1 MILNPFGV
9 MKNNSGGFFTIL
21 GRDTETIK
29 KLFQKLE
36 SPGLNGELQGKPKV
50 LSNLIKAIAAT
61 PAQIELSVSDEQFK
75 ARIADDQ
82 KLIETFFGKIKEAG
96 NDKID
101 IDGIL
106 KGLNINAENHANLFE
121 YLSGQDADSL
131 SKLKD
136 AIDLIKNYAASQDEL
151 RVKTAGATAKL
162 VAMKA
167 ATVAANMAISLGLS
181 VAVDLLVKG
190 FSWLVNRQQEI
201 INESHE
207 LTQAWEEQRKALS
220 SNKNTI
226 DNISSDYQ
234 RLSQG
239 VDSLGRNI
247 SLTTEQY
254 AQYNDIVNQIAD
266 MFPELVVGHTE
277 EGNAILKTKENVE
290 KLTEAYEEQK
300 RAAREAVLSGA
311 NKALK
316 GYYNENI
323 KKGFFS
329 NTSSY
334 NDILTLKKI
343 MDAIYSKDFTSLP
356 LTAPAGLNVTK
367 EVFNENYADQYHVS
381 NFDEYIRQYNNI
393 KAAIKN
399 VDGLTFSDLT
409 KINPNDTEQ
418 IAQAFN
424 KIQSA
429 YNSLVKD
436 LNTST
441 NQIKPILSAL
451 LEDDDHLGF
460 DFQKLDQ
467 ETQDGIKQI
476 VSNFDYQF
484 FSQFKTKEDMETWLR
499 DNLITPLTDPNTSQQ
514 MKNALSSVLN
524 FMNGDAWTNLSVSE
538 YQSQIEAIQKALPE
552 DLWEKVKV
560 YITPEFS
567 LEDSKSQIE
576 EKIGYALTDD
586 EFKKLPI
593 SDIQIILNPDF
604 VFDKNS
610 GENLQAQIDKF
621 IEEQE
626 KANAAKRAE
635 SLISDYQTKSTM
647 ASSVRDKIA
656 SGTLT
661 VDEAKKFL
669 DENSTYDW
677 SQVDFVTGKFE
688 KLKEV
693 LDEITESSY
702 KDAIQ
707 GIDDAIA
714 VIQENLSKKQAD
726 LALVYKNGGSD
737 LYDDN
742 YINSLKAET
751 AEYENQI
758 NALNQKKQYLKAVHG
773 ESIISL
779 ASEEAS
785 KATKKLDDL
794 QSAYTT
800 VSDAL
805 YNYNETG
812 EMSVDTWQS
821 IISLAGTYLGYLV
834 DENGQLNLTQESLKK
849 VAAARIMEAGAKS
862 AELLL
867 DTATEYANQGK
878 SLDGLT
884 NSFTENTSAIWSNV
898 YAKLA
903 LIEANETLTDD
914 QKASIKAQ
922 IDWIKK
928 STEEQAKQVESGN
941 FNSFRTGSGEDRWLK
956 AYEKERAALD
966 HLYKMELIDAQEY
979 YNGIEKLRQK
989 YFAGRKKYI
998 DKDRGL
1004 QEELFDLDREIA
1016 KKRISDI
1023 EHEIY
1028 LLEQREEIEKS
1039 RIDSAE
1045 DAGKIDLT
1053 QYKNIE
1059 NQKLQYYIKIREET
1073 NRQLKA
1079 AYAYGL
1085 DDHSDYVQELQKQWY
1100 EANQNMVQVY
1110 EDLLSTLESKRDNFQ
1125 SQQSSML
1132 DAYLNVLEKE
1142 KSALEDQKKEEEE
1155 YWKERID
1162 NYKKEHD
1169 EQEKT
1174 NELEEK
1180 RLKLLNI
1187 KNQKNVLMYD
1197 KEKGWIRTYD
1207 YSAYNEAKKDYDKAL
1222 ADKQYNDE
1230 LERLENERDAALDSI
1245 QNQIDS
1251 IEKLRD
1257 TYKDKFDEIND
1268 ILGMTEDQL
1277 KSLDEFTKMSAEDRE
1292 KHLESFVNNFK
1303 SKMEEMIAE
1312 INKVKDAVKFTQ
1324 NGIND
1329 IFGYANSKP
1338 GVVSDDYRVYKDN
1351 ATGAGTMIKN
1361 SDITWRGK
1369 TPSQAQID
1377 EWEKTGWRYAGDG
1390 GWWKDGKKYYAA
1402 GGVVE
1407 DTGIAKLHGDK
1418 VHSEVVFN
1426 AADAKKLYD
1435 YIHNTPSLILDLSKK
1450 LFANNSPNPKPTTA
1464 LAANGGSGEQHFH
1477 IGQLSFPN
1485 VTDGQ
1490 DVIDTIRE
1498 LPNYFLQQ
1506 KYKK

>member
-1 MILNPFGV
+1 MTLLG
-9 MKNNSGGFFTIL
+9 KDLDTINQSFL
-21 GRDTETIK
+21 
-29 KLFQKLE
+29 KLQG
-36 SPGLNGELQGKPKV
+36 PGNGGELQGKPKV
-50 LSNLIKAIAAT
+50 LSNLIKAITAT
-61 PAQIELSVSDEQFK
+61 PAQIELSVSDDQFK

-136 AIDLIKNYAASQDEL
+136 ASDLTKNYAASQDEL
-151 RVKTAGATAKL
+151 RIKTAGATAEL
-162 VAMKA
+162 VAMKLATA
-167 ATVAANMAISLGLS
+167 ALNTIISFVLSSVINLLIKQINKSDDAIKK
-181 VAVDLLVKG
+181 A
-190 FSWLVNRQQEI
+190 
-201 INESHE
+201 HE
-207 LTQAWEEQRKALS
+207 LTQVWENQRKTLS

-266 MFPELVVGHTE
+266 MFPELVMGHTE
-277 EGNAILKTKENVE
+277 EGNAILKTKGDIEELTKAYE
-290 KLTEAYEEQK
+290 KLREENRK
-300 RAAREAVLSGA
+300 AVLNNA
-311 NKALK
+311 NEVLDGYQKEIGPTKVGDAKYATKLLQTNSLKEIIDLYNQKNYNALRLESWVNGKRHDESYQEYNERKIKYETLRKAL
-316 GYYNENI
+316 E
-323 KKGFFS
+323 
-329 NTSSY
+329 
-334 NDILTLKKI
+334 
-343 MDAIYSKDFTSLP
+343 
-356 LTAPAGLNVTK
+356 
-367 EVFNENYADQYHVS
+367 E
-381 NFDEYIRQYNNI
+381 
-393 KAAIKN
+393 N
-399 VDGLTFSDLT
+399 VDGVNIETFHIFDQLDSQ
-409 KINPNDTEQ
+409 Q
-418 IAQAFN
+418 IFEMFN

-451 LEDDDHLGF
+451 LEDEDYLGF

-514 MKNALSSVLN
+514 MKNALSSLLN
-524 FMNGDAWTNLSVSE
+524 FMNGDAWTNLSIPE
-538 YQSQIEAIQKALPE
+538 YQNQLEALQKALPE

-576 EKIGYALTDD
+576 EKIEYALTED
-586 EFKKLPI
+586 EFNKLSI

-610 GENLQAQIDKF
+610 GEKLQAQIDKF
-621 IEEQE
+621 IEEQK

-661 VDEAKKFL
+661 ADEAKKFM

-688 KLKEV
+688 KLKKV

-714 VIQENLSKKQAD
+714 ATQEDLAKKQAD

-785 KATKKLDDL
+785 KATKALDDL
-794 QSAYTT
+794 QSAYN
-800 VSDAL
+800 VASQAIEE
-805 YNYNETG
+805 YNSTG
-812 EMSVDTWQS
+812 SMSVDNYQS
-821 IISLAGTYLGYLV
+821 IISLAGTYLGYLM
-834 DENGQLNLTQESLKK
+834 DENGELNLNQEALRK
-849 VAAARIMEAGAKS
+849 VAAARILESGAKS

-867 DTATEYANQGK
+867 NTVTAYSDEGK
-878 SLDGLT
+878 SLDDLT
-884 NSFTENTSAIWSNV
+884 GVFNENTSAIWSNV

-903 LIEANETLTDD
+903 LIEADDKLTED
-914 QKASIKAQ
+914 QKKKIRAEVEGLEKLTNDQVKQ
-922 IDWIKK
+922 I
-928 STEEQAKQVESGN
+928 ESGN
-941 FNSFRTGSGEDRWLK
+941 WGNFKSGSSSNSGDDWLD

-989 YFAGRKKYI
+989 YFVGRKKYI

-1073 NRQLKA
+1073 NRQLRA

-1207 YSAYNEAKKDYDKAL
+1207 HSAYDEAKKDYDKAL
-1222 ADKQYNDE
+1222 ADKEYNDE

-1268 ILGMTEDQL
+1268 ILSMTEDQL
-1277 KSLDEFTKMSAEDRE
+1277 KSLDEFTKMSAEERE
-1292 KHLESFVNNFK
+1292 KYLESFVNNFK

-1338 GVVSDDYRVYKDN
+1338 GVVSDDYRVYKDKT
-1351 ATGAGTMIKN
+1351 TGAGTMIKN

-1377 EWEKTGWRYAGDG
+1377 EWEKAGWRYAGDG
-1390 GWWKDGKKYYAA
+1390 GWWKEGKKYYAM

>member
-9 MKNNSGGFFTIL
+9 EKSSNGNFLTLLGKDLDIIDQSFLKLQGPGNGG
-21 GRDTETIK
+21 
-29 KLFQKLE
+29 E
-36 SPGLNGELQGKPKV
+36 SQGKPKV
-50 LSNLIKAIAAT
+50 LSNLIKAITAT
-61 PAQIELSVSDEQFK
+61 PAQIELSVSDDQFK

-82 KLIETFFGKIKEAG
+82 KLIESFLGKIKETG

-101 IDGIL
+101 INKIL
-106 KGLNINAENHANLFE
+106 KDLNINAENHANLFE
-121 YLSGQDADSL
+121 YLSGQDTDSL

-136 AIDLIKNYAASQDEL
+136 ASDLIKKYAASQDEL
-151 RVKTAGATAKL
+151 RVKTVGATAEL
-162 VAMKA
+162 VAMKLATA
-167 ATVAANMAISLGLS
+167 ALNTIISFVVSSVINLLIKQINKSDNAIKK
-181 VAVDLLVKG
+181 A
-190 FSWLVNRQQEI
+190 
-201 INESHE
+201 HE
-207 LTQAWEEQRKALS
+207 LTQAWEEQRKTLS

-254 AQYNDIVNQIAD
+254 AQYNDIANQIAD
-266 MFPELVVGHTE
+266 MFPELISGWTD
-277 EGNAILKTKENVE
+277 EGNAILKNKGNIEE
-290 KLTEAYEEQK
+290 LTEAYEKLKKENRTALLNGANSVLDGFQKEQK
-300 RAAREAVLSGA
+300 KNKIQEQLEDYKTIFNTIASFEKDQSGRSVVDTFTDGDKLFRINVAA
-311 NKALK
+311 
-316 GYYNENI
+316 
-323 KKGFFS
+323 
-329 NTSSY
+329 
-334 NDILTLKKI
+334 
-343 MDAIYSKDFTSLP
+343 
-356 LTAPAGLNVTK
+356 LNLGIDMSQFYK
-367 EVFNENYADQYHVS
+367 QDPEDEVHL
-381 NFDEYIRQYNNI
+381 YIESI
-393 KAAIKN
+393 
-399 VDGLTFSDLT
+399 G
-409 KINPNDTEQ
+409 
-418 IAQAFN
+418 

-451 LEDDDHLGF
+451 LEDDGYLGF

-484 FSQFKTKEDMETWLR
+484 FSQFKTKEDIETWLR

-514 MKNALSSVLN
+514 MKNALSSALN
-524 FMNGDAWTNLSVSE
+524 FMNGDAWANLSVSE
-538 YQSQIEAIQKALPE
+538 YQSQIEAIQNALPE
-552 DLWEKVKV
+552 DLWEKIKV

-576 EKIGYALTDD
+576 EKIGYTLTED
-586 EFKKLPI
+586 EFNKLSI

-604 VFDKNS
+604 VFDKTS
-610 GENLQAQIDKF
+610 GEKLQAQIDKFIDKF

-661 VDEAKKFL
+661 ADEAKKFM
-669 DENSTYDW
+669 DENSIYDW

-714 VIQENLSKKQAD
+714 ATQDNLTKKQAD
-726 LALVYKNGGSD
+726 LALAYKNDGFD

-785 KATKKLDDL
+785 KATKALDDL
-794 QSAYTT
+794 QSAYNAA
-800 VSDAL
+800 SQAIEE
-805 YNYNETG
+805 YNSTG
-812 EMSVDTWQS
+812 SMSVDNYQS
-821 IISLAGTYLGYLV
+821 IISLAGTYLGYLM
-834 DENGQLNLTQESLKK
+834 DENGELNLNQEALRK
-849 VAAARIMEAGAKS
+849 VAAARILESGAKS

-867 DTATEYANQGK
+867 DTVTAYADEGK
-878 SLDGLT
+878 SLDDLT
-884 NSFTENTSAIWSNV
+884 GVFNENTSAIWSNV

-903 LIEANETLTDD
+903 LIEADDKLTED
-914 QKASIKAQ
+914 QKKKIRAEVEGFEKLTNDQVKQ
-922 IDWIKK
+922 I
-928 STEEQAKQVESGN
+928 ESGN
-941 FNSFRTGSGEDRWLK
+941 WGNFKSGSSSNSGDAWLD

-1039 RIDSAE
+1039 RIDNAE

-1073 NRQLKA
+1073 NRQLRA

-1207 YSAYNEAKKDYDKAL
+1207 HSAHDEAKKDYDKAL
-1222 ADKQYNDE
+1222 ADKEYNDE

-1338 GVVSDDYRVYKDN
+1338 GVVSDDYRVYKDK

-1377 EWEKTGWRYAGDG
+1377 EWEKAGWRYAGDG

-1407 DTGIAKLHGDK
+1407 NTGIAKLHGDK

-1450 LFANNSPNPKPTTA
+1450 LFASNSPNPKPTTA

>member
-1 MILNPFGV
+1 MVLNPLGV
-9 MKNNSGGFFTIL
+9 TKNSSGSFFTIL
-21 GRDTETIK
+21 GKNFETIK

-36 SPGLNGELQGKPKV
+36 SSELGGEPQSKSKV
-50 LSNLIKAIAAT
+50 LSNLIKAITAT
-61 PAQIELSVSDEQFK
+61 PAQIELSVSDDQFK

-106 KGLNINAENHANLFE
+106 KGLNINAENHANLFD

-131 SKLKD
+131 SKLED
-136 AIDLIKNYAASQDEL
+136 ASKLTKSYAASQDEL
-151 RVKTAGATAKL
+151 RIKTTGATAKL

-167 ATVAANMAISLGLS
+167 ATVALNMGISLIVSEIARWITVGITKLI
-181 VAVDLLVKG
+181 
-190 FSWLVNRQQEI
+190 NHTQEVI
-201 INESHE
+201 DKFHE
-207 LTQAWEEQRKALS
+207 LTQAWEDQRKTLI
-220 SNKNTI
+220 SNKSAI
-226 DNISSDYQ
+226 DSISSDYQ

-254 AQYNDIVNQIAD
+254 TQYNNIVNQIAD

-277 EGNAILKTKENVE
+277 EGNAIIKTKGNVE
-290 KLTEAYEEQK
+290 ELIEAYENLK
-300 RAAREAVLSGA
+300 KAAREAIIKDADTS
-311 NKALK
+311 LK
-316 GYYNENI
+316 GYWKEADLESNYKNAWLLKGVLDNI
-323 KKGFFS
+323 NQLSKS
-329 NTSSY
+329 IPSSKWESG
-334 NDILTLKKI
+334 IL
-343 MDAIYSKDFTSLP
+343 
-356 LTAPAGLNVTK
+356 
-367 EVFNENYADQYHVS
+367 
-381 NFDEYIRQYNNI
+381 
-393 KAAIKN
+393 
-399 VDGLTFSDLT
+399 
-409 KINPNDTEQ
+409 KINPSLATGIDSSRLLSIYNGLTLTGNSEGILRDGKGNPIKDELGNIT
-418 IAQAFN
+418 INFN
-424 KIQSA
+424 KIQDA
-429 YNSLVKD
+429 YNSLVD
-436 LNTST
+436 GLNAST
-441 NQIKPILSAL
+441 NKIKPIFIAL
-451 LEDDDHLGF
+451 LEDKYDANNI
-460 DFQKLDQ
+460 DF
-467 ETQDGIKQI
+467 ETQDVISEI
-476 VSNFDYQF
+476 ISNLQYDF
-484 FSQFKTKEDMETWLR
+484 FASDSMKSKGKMIDWIQ

-514 MKNALSSVLN
+514 MKNALSSLLN
-524 FMNGDAWTNLSVSE
+524 FMNGDAWTNLSIPE
-538 YQSQIEAIQKALPE
+538 YQNQLEALQKALPE

-576 EKIGYALTDD
+576 EKIGYTLTDD

-621 IEEQE
+621 IKEQE

-661 VDEAKKFL
+661 ADEAKKFM

-1073 NRQLKA
+1073 NRQLRA

-1207 YSAYNEAKKDYDKAL
+1207 HSAYDEAKKDYDKAL
-1222 ADKQYNDE
+1222 ADKEYNDE

-1338 GVVSDDYRVYKDN
+1338 GVVSDDYRVYKDK

-1377 EWEKTGWRYAGDG
+1377 EWEKAGWRYAGDG